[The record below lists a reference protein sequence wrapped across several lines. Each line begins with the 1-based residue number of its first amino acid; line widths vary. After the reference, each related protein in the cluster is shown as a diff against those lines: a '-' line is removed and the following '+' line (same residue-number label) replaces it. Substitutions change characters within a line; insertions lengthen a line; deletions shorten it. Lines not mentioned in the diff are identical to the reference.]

1 MKKAS
6 NILSFILLISI
17 NTNAQDSLQNS
28 LNKFKNLTA
37 KSTTLVLISNQSGEQ
52 FGSINNSKSLSNY
65 DKYSSFYIGSVSKVF
80 TAISIL
86 KLCEQNK
93 ISLNSQ
99 LSKFAFSKKLNK
111 NIPLTITIQNL
122 LQHTSGIADFTLKT
136 IDKNNPEENLN
147 TLPLINSNLNYSAD
161 YILSTLIDK
170 LDFHNGKKCSYSN
183 SNYFILAQI
192 IEEIMDMPYS
202 EAIRTLIISPLQLK
216 NTFPYLSKNIPNLIH
231 SFDDYGNDIAELN
244 LINLNKVYQGS
255 GNIISSLNDLNLL
268 FKSLLIDKIILSD
281 STLKKMTL
289 FINDKE
295 NGFEIGLG
303 LLKIN
308 QLSISYIGHQ
318 GDILAN
324 QIDIFFNEKSKIIFS
339 LITTELDQKTK
350 DEILKTI
357 TYECKKYVVKFQNN

>member
-1 MKKAS
+1 M
-6 NILSFILLISI
+6 
-17 NTNAQDSLQNS
+17 
-28 LNKFKNLTA
+28 
-37 KSTTLVLISNQSGEQ
+37 
-52 FGSINNSKSLSNY
+52 
-65 DKYSSFYIGSVSKVF
+65 
-80 TAISIL
+80 
-86 KLCEQNK
+86 
-93 ISLNSQ
+93 
-99 LSKFAFSKKLNK
+99 
-111 NIPLTITIQNL
+111 
-122 LQHTSGIADFTLKT
+122 
-136 IDKNNPEENLN
+136 
-147 TLPLINSNLNYSAD
+147 NYSAD